1 VDATLQHKYL
11 ELSMTKERFT
21 QEILS
26 LSDTM
31 YGVARTYLRSY
42 ADCADAVQ
50 ESILKAWAGLP
61 ALRKQ
66 QYFRTWVIRIL
77 INECK
82 NMLNKQKRTVS
93 AAELPETAGFT
104 ESDNDLYETKMALTE
119 KYRVPLVLYHCE
131 GYSVSEIAR
140 ILRLSRGTVTSR
152 LARGREILKH
162 VYLTREVCFDE
173 R

>member
-1 VDATLQHKYL
+1 
-11 ELSMTKERFT
+11 MIKEHFT
-21 QEILS
+21 QEILA

-50 ESILKAWAGLP
+50 ESILKAWAHLP
-61 ALRKQ
+61 TLRKE

-82 NMLNKQKRTVS
+82 NMLKRQKRIVFLE
-93 AAELPETAGFT
+93 AFPETASAS
-104 ESDNDLYETKMALTE
+104 EEDNILYETMMTLEE

-131 GYSVSEIAR
+131 GYSVAEIAHV
-140 ILRLSRGTVTSR
+140 LRLSKGTVSSR
-152 LARGREILKH
+152 IARGREILKRA
-162 VYLTREVCFDE
+162 YQKQEVCFYE
-173 R
+173 G

>member
-1 VDATLQHKYL
+1 
-11 ELSMTKERFT
+11 MTKESFA
-21 QEILS
+21 QEVMNLS
-26 LSDTM
+26 ETM

-61 ALRKQ
+61 VLRKE
-66 QYFRTWVIRIL
+66 QYFRTWIIRIL

-82 NMLNKQKRTVS
+82 NMLKKQKRTVS
-93 AAELPETAGFT
+93 AAEFPKSAILQET
-104 ESDNDLYETKMALTE
+104 DNDLYETMMALTE

-131 GYSVSEIAR
+131 GYSAHEIAH
-140 ILRLSRGTVTSR
+140 ILHLPMGTVTSR
-152 LARGREILKH
+152 LARGREILKRD
-162 VYLTREVCFDE
+162 YQKREVCFYE

>member
-1 VDATLQHKYL
+1 
-11 ELSMTKERFT
+11 MTKERFA

-50 ESILKAWAGLP
+50 ESILKAWAGLH
-61 ALRKQ
+61 ALRKE
-66 QYFRTWVIRIL
+66 QYLRTWVIRIL

-82 NMLNKQKRTVS
+82 NMLKKQKRTVY
-93 AAELPETAGFT
+93 AAELPETAGSAET
-104 ESDNDLYETKMALTE
+104 DNALYETMMALTE

-131 GYSVSEIAR
+131 GYTVSEIAR
-140 ILRLSRGTVTSR
+140 ILRLPKGTVTSR
-152 LARGREILKH
+152 LARGREILKRD
-162 VYLTREVCFDE
+162 YQKREVCFDE
-173 R
+173 G

>member
-1 VDATLQHKYL
+1 
-11 ELSMTKERFT
+11 MTKECFT

-31 YGVARTYLRSY
+31 YGVSRTYLRSY

-61 ALRKQ
+61 ALHKE

-82 NMLNKQKRTVS
+82 NILKKQMRTVS
-93 AAELPETAGFT
+93 VADFPEPAILT
-104 ESDNDLYETKMALTE
+104 ETDNALYETMMALEE

-131 GYSVSEIAR
+131 GYSVQEIAK
-140 ILRLSRGTVTSR
+140 ILYLPKGTVTSR
-152 LARGREILKH
+152 LARGREILKRD
-162 VYLTREVCFDE
+162 YQLREVCFDE